1 MGTAAFRFALSVSI
15 AAMSG
20 AAHSQAVNVSNGT
33 SQDRQVN
40 PATGLQNPAG
50 TQAAGVHVVGS
61 GTPQAP
67 AAGTSR
73 IDVNATHTSIST
85 GTGSA
90 VVVDAAGTAIS
101 GTLSATGAATLNGG
115 VSTTTLDATGTAN
128 LNGGVSTTTLDA
140 SGTANLNG
148 GVNVTG
154 EVRASGG
161 VRASG
166 IEAGG
171 QRVTGVAGG
180 VATGDATNVGQ
191 LNNGLRQAN
200 AYADTAAAGALGAAR
215 TYVDAQIAV
224 ANRVAYRGIASV
236 AAMGAIPDTLP
247 GTSYSIGIGTGH
259 FEGESAFAFGIR
271 GRANEN
277 INFMI
282 GIGRAGQSTAV
293 QAGMGWSF

>member
-15 AAMSG
+15 TAMSG
-20 AAHSQAVNVSNGT
+20 AAQSQAVNVSNGT

-73 IDVNATHTSIST
+73 IDVNATRTSIST

-101 GTLSATGAATLNGG
+101 GTLSASGAAT
-115 VSTTTLDATGTAN
+115 

-166 IEAGG
+166 IDAGG

-247 GTSYSIGIGTGH
+247 GKSYSIGIGTGH
-259 FEGESAFAFGIR
+259 FEGESAFAFGVR
-271 GRANEN
+271 GRASEN
-277 INFMI
+277 LNFMI
-282 GIGRAGQSTAV
+282 GIGRAGQSSAV